1 MSQNRTKICLPYFDK
16 NEPTELPKL
25 ENSNPILIGFIII
38 WLCLSIGEF
47 YDYFINYSFHKLLSQ
62 KLKDMGLKE
71 VMLITDKIDENLY
84 LSSRNL
90 PNVMVV
96 EVGHADPVSLLRY
109 DKIIMTQ
116 SAVTKIEE
124 MLS

>member
-62 KLKDMGLKE
+62 KFDVIKNIYQKNTKKKE
-71 VMLITDKIDENLY
+71 ENIQWFISRLISVLLFSI
-84 LSSRNL
+84 
-90 PNVMVV
+90 
-96 EVGHADPVSLLRY
+96 PVIVLTINGPFKMDQIR
-109 DKIIMTQ
+109 KHF
-116 SAVTKIEE
+116 V
-124 MLS
+124 